1 MQRTILLLLILL
13 GMGSQQIN
21 AQARL
26 EVSGKVLDT
35 ESELGLPGV
44 AVRVAGKTNGIVTD
58 NEGEFRL
65 QLDPGDYTLEF
76 SFLGYGKTSVD
87 IVVPVSAPLLI
98 RMAPVDL
105 ELGGVEVLATGYQEI
120 PRARA
125 SGSFV
130 QVDQEL
136 VERKVSSNILD
147 RLEDVTSGLI
157 FNRTGDSGR
166 DPISIRGRS
175 TLGRFNQPLIV
186 IDNFPFDGSLEDIN
200 PNDVASITVLKD
212 AAAASIWGAQAGN
225 GVIVITTKSG
235 RAQEPMRVSLMA
247 NTNLIAPT
255 DPFLA
260 PNLSVNDYIDV
271 ETQLF
276 ESGFYNSTLTNANRP
291 VVTPVVETLFME
303 REGMISEQEA
313 QSRLAQFRGYDLRND
328 LERYLYQPQLNQQYS
343 LGISGGSKIHGYRI
357 GLGYDRNR
365 EEIQG
370 NSNQRFTLDLK
381 NNFSLLKDKLTVDLG
396 FYGTRATR
404 SDAQLSPSDLV
415 FSTTTAMYPY
425 ARLADGAGNPLEV
438 YREYNSIFKREAEA
452 EGLLDWAFRP
462 LEEYGKSVAE
472 STRNDWRINLASKYK
487 LSNSLG
493 ISALYQ
499 YWENQGLNETV
510 NTEDSYFARNL
521 INLYTQ
527 ADEEGNLSYA
537 IPKGAIYDVRKS
549 KSQSHSARVLLDYH
563 EMLGVDFEVDGL
575 LGAELKSLHAMNF
588 SNRYYGYNPEL
599 AAVQPVDYINRFSRY
614 TNPRSTARIPY
625 VDNVSEL
632 TDRFYSVFANAS
644 ATYRNRYLLTASVR
658 RDASNLFGVETNQRA
673 VPLWSAGAGWT
684 LSEEDFYSWDKLAFL
699 KLRFSYGY
707 NGNVDRSLTAFT
719 TAQLI
724 SFNSFI
730 PASYAL
736 IRNAPNA
743 DLRWERIKISNLGV
757 DFETKGGRIAGSL
770 ELYRKEG
777 LDLIGESPYAP
788 SSGIT
793 TFRGKNASTRTIGY
807 DLTLSTKNIQG
818 QFEWS
823 TTFLISGLKEEVTRY
838 ESEVSINNLINYSIA
853 GQGGTYFPI
862 EGRPLFG
869 VYSLEWA
876 GLNPENGNPMGVMDG
891 QPSEDYRELINSADL
906 ESVIYHGP
914 ARPTSFGAIRN
925 DFAWK
930 SFSLSVNISY
940 RFGYF
945 FRRESVQYDPILL
958 GRGGHSDYAQR
969 WKIPGDEQITQIP
982 SMPSARNSFRDQF
995 YRNNSSLVEKGD
1007 HIRLQDIRLGY
1018 QFGKSQGFLSAVR
1031 NAELFLYANNLGMIW
1046 KATESRL
1053 DPDFGFAKPLR
1064 SIAAGLQFDF

>member
-13 GMGSQQIN
+13 GMGSQQIK
-21 AQARL
+21 AQTRL

-58 NEGEFRL
+58 NDGEFRL

-76 SFLGYGKTSVD
+76 SFMGYGKISRDITVPISV
-87 IVVPVSAPLLI
+87 PLLI
-98 RMAPVDL
+98 RMAPADL
-105 ELGGVEVLATGYQEI
+105 ELGAVEVLATGYQEI
-120 PRARA
+120 PKSRA

-130 QVDQEL
+130 QLDQEL

-235 RAQEPMRVSLMA
+235 RSQEPMQVSLMA
-247 NTNLIAPT
+247 NTNWIEPT

-260 PNLSVNDYIDV
+260 PNLAVTDYIDV

-313 QSRLAQFRGYDLRND
+313 QSRLAQFRSYDLRND
-328 LERYLYQPQLNQQYS
+328 LERYIYQPQLNQQYS
-343 LGISGGSKIHGYRI
+343 LGISGGSKIHGYRV

-370 NSNQRFTLDLK
+370 NSNRRFTLDLK

-425 ARLADGAGNPLEV
+425 ARLADESGNPLEV
-438 YREYNSIFKREAEA
+438 YREYNSLFKREAEA
-452 EGLLDWAFRP
+452 GGLLDWAFRP

-472 STRNDWRINLASKYK
+472 SARNDWRINLASKYK

-537 IPKGAIYDVRKS
+537 IPNGAIYDVRKS
-549 KSQSHSARVLLDYH
+549 KSQSHSARMLLDYH
-563 EMLGVDFEVDGL
+563 EELGVDFEVDGL

-632 TDRFYSVFANAS
+632 TDRFYSAFANAS
-644 ATYRNRYLLTASVR
+644 VTYRNRYLLTASVR

-684 LSEEDFYSWDKLAFL
+684 LSEEEFYNWDKLAFL
-699 KLRFSYGY
+699 KLRLSYGY

-736 IRNAPNA
+736 IRNPPNA

-757 DFETKGGRIAGSL
+757 DFESKGGRIAGSL

-793 TFRGKNASTRTIGY
+793 TFRGNNASTQTLGY

-818 QFEWS
+818 QFAWF

-838 ESEVSINNLINYSIA
+838 ESEVSINNLINYSMA
-853 GQGGTYFPI
+853 GRGGEYYPI

-876 GLNPENGNPMGVMDG
+876 GLNPENGNPMGMLDG
-891 QPSEDYRELINSADL
+891 QPSEEYRELINSADL
-906 ESVIYHGP
+906 ESIIYHGP

-930 SFSLSVNISY
+930 GFSLSVNISY
-940 RFGYF
+940 RFGYY

-958 GRGGHSDYAQR
+958 GRGGHSDYTLR
-969 WKIPGDEQITQIP
+969 WRNPGDELTTQIP

-1018 QFGKSQGFLSAVR
+1018 QVGKSRGFLSGVR

-1046 KATESRL
+1046 KATESGL

>member
-1 MQRTILLLLILL
+1 
-13 GMGSQQIN
+13 MGSQQLK
-21 AQARL
+21 AQTRL

-35 ESELGLPGV
+35 ESEIGLPGV

-76 SFLGYGKTSVD
+76 SFMGYGKTSVD

-98 RMAPVDL
+98 RMAPADL
-105 ELGGVEVLATGYQEI
+105 ELGAVEILATGYQEI
-120 PRARA
+120 PKSRA

-247 NTNLIAPT
+247 NTNWIEPT

-260 PNLSVNDYIDV
+260 PNLAVTDYIAV

-291 VVTPVVETLFME
+291 VVTPVVETLFLE
-303 REGMISEQEA
+303 REGMISEQES

-328 LERYLYQPQLNQQYS
+328 LKRYLYQPQLNQQYS
-343 LGISGGSKIHGYRI
+343 LGISGGSKIHGYRV

-425 ARLADGAGNPLEV
+425 ARLADEAGNPLEV

-472 STRNDWRINLASKYK
+472 SARNDWRINLASKYK
-487 LSNSLG
+487 LSNALG

-510 NTEDSYFARNL
+510 NIEDSYFARNL

-527 ADEEGNLSYA
+527 ADEEGNLSYV
-537 IPKGAIYDVRKS
+537 IPKGAVYDVRKS
-549 KSQSHSARVLLDYH
+549 RSQSHSARVLLDYN
-563 EMLGVDFEVDGL
+563 EKLGEHVRVDGL

-588 SNRYYGYNPEL
+588 SNRYYGYNPDL
-599 AAVQPVDYINRFSRY
+599 SAVQPVDYINPFPRY
-614 TNPRSTARIPY
+614 TNPRSTARVPY

-632 TDRFYSVFANAS
+632 TDRFYSGFANAS
-644 ATYRNRYLLTASVR
+644 VTYRNRYLLTASVR
-658 RDASNLFGVETNQRA
+658 RDASNLFGVQTNQRA

-699 KLRFSYGY
+699 KFRLSYGY

-743 DLRWERIKISNLGV
+743 DLRWERIRISNLGM
-757 DFETKGGRIAGSL
+757 DFESKGGRIAGSL
-770 ELYRKEG
+770 ELYNKEG

-793 TFRGKNASTRTIGY
+793 TFRGNNASTRTMGY
-807 DLTLSTKNIQG
+807 DLTLSTKNLQG
-818 QFEWS
+818 AFAWS
-823 TTFLISGLKEEVTRY
+823 TTFLISGMKEEVTRY
-838 ESEVSINNLINYSIA
+838 ESEVSINNLINYSIS

-876 GLNPENGNPMGVMDG
+876 GLNPENGNPMGMLDG

-925 DFAWK
+925 DFACK
-930 SFSLSVNISY
+930 GFSLSVNISY

-945 FRRESVQYDPILL
+945 FRRESVQYDPILQ
-958 GRGGHSDYAQR
+958 GRGGHSDYALR
-969 WKIPGDEQITQIP
+969 WKNPGDEQITQIP

-995 YRNNSSLVEKGD
+995 YRNSSLLVEKGD

-1018 QFGKSQGFLSAVR
+1018 QVGKSQAFLSGIR
-1031 NAELFLYANNLGMIW
+1031 NAEVFLYANNLGMIW
-1046 KATESRL
+1046 KATESGL
-1053 DPDFGFAKPLR
+1053 DPDFGFSGPLR

>member
-21 AQARL
+21 AQTRL

-65 QLDPGDYTLEF
+65 QLDPGNYTLEF
-76 SFLGYGKTSVD
+76 SFMGYGKISRDITVPISV
-87 IVVPVSAPLLI
+87 PLLI
-98 RMAPVDL
+98 RMALEDL
-105 ELGGVEVLATGYQEI
+105 ELGAVEVLATGYQEI
-120 PRARA
+120 PKSRA

-130 QVDQEL
+130 QLDQEL

-247 NTNLIAPT
+247 NTNWIEPIA
-255 DPFLA
+255 PFLA
-260 PNLSVNDYIDV
+260 PNLSVKDYIDV

-313 QSRLAQFRGYDLRND
+313 QSRLAQFRSYDLRND

-343 LGISGGSKIHGYRI
+343 LGISGGSKIHGYRV

-462 LEEYGKSVAE
+462 LEEYGKSVA
-472 STRNDWRINLASKYK
+472 SSARNDWRINLASKYK
-487 LSNSLG
+487 LSNTLG

-563 EMLGVDFEVDGL
+563 EKLGMDFEVDVL
-575 LGAELKSLHAMNF
+575 LGAELKSLQAMNF

-625 VDNVSEL
+625 VENVSKL
-632 TDRFYSVFANAS
+632 TDRFYSGFANAS
-644 ATYRNRYLLTASVR
+644 VTYRNRYLLTASVR
-658 RDASNLFGVETNQRA
+658 RDASNLFGVQTNQRA

-684 LSEEDFYSWDKLAFL
+684 LSEEDFYSW
-699 KLRFSYGY
+699 
-707 NGNVDRSLTAFT
+707 
-719 TAQLI
+719 
-724 SFNSFI
+724 
-730 PASYAL
+730 
-736 IRNAPNA
+736 
-743 DLRWERIKISNLGV
+743 ERIKISNLGV
-757 DFETKGGRIAGSL
+757 DFDTKGGRIAGSL

-793 TFRGKNASTRTIGY
+793 TFRGNNASTQTLGY

-818 QFEWS
+818 QFAWS

-838 ESEVSINNLINYSIA
+838 ESEVSVNNLINYSMA
-853 GQGGTYFPI
+853 GRGGEYYPI

-876 GLNPENGNPMGVMDG
+876 GLNPENGNPMGMLDG

-906 ESVIYHGP
+906 ESVVYHGP

-930 SFSLSVNISY
+930 GFSLSVNISY
-940 RFGYF
+940 RFGYY

-958 GRGGHSDYAQR
+958 GRGGHSDYALR
-969 WKIPGDEQITQIP
+969 WRNPGDELTTQIP

-1018 QFGKSQGFLSAVR
+1018 QVGKSQGFLSGIR

-1046 KATESRL
+1046 KATDSGL